1 MEFVQSS
8 RKSNTTTAEMLE
20 RVQAES
26 HVPDYWGWGRREQE
40 PFDSLCECTVWYIC
54 MRGVAEHGR
63 FFSGYY
69 ISKDKNWTRVLARRW
84 RRCVSVYFFVIYN
97 SENTSFPLRK
107 RSSERSLYIA
117 RSSRYFVPCDYSF
130 LTFLPEIYYYIFYIY
145 MYLVFRDK
153 YDIVISLER
162 CLDYSHIKP
171 SDSSFANRNSRSL
184 LPRLILS
191 FKLYRK

>member
-1 MEFVQSS
+1 MVTGYRFIYIYIYISDGSLIALSLLDIARNWQTEDSMEFVQSS

-84 RRCVSVYFFVIYN
+84 RRCVSMYFFVIYN

-145 MYLVFRDK
+145 IY
-153 YDIVISLER
+153 I
-162 CLDYSHIKP
+162 CT
-171 SDSSFANRNSRSL
+171 
-184 LPRLILS
+184 LS
-191 FKLYRK
+191 FVINMIL